1 MIVRKQHFY
10 MLFILLMLLTVGF
23 AQAQDSS
30 VCPED
35 SQVIPHAMGEA
46 CVPENPQ
53 RVVVLEWTYVE
64 DLLALGVQP
73 VGVADIEGYHNW
85 VSIPAALDENVVDV
99 GTRAEPNLELIAELN
114 PDLIIGVQFRLTQN
128 YDELSAIAPT
138 LVFNPYPDDLS
149 VSQYEEMTTTFTA
162 IAEAL
167 NREEEAQAVLAQLQ
181 DTYARAQAAL
191 EAAGRGGERFII
203 SQGWSADNAV
213 TFRLFT
219 DNAMAVQILEQLGLE
234 NAWDDAPQLYGYT
247 EIGVEGFAELSDEIF
262 NFFYVAQESDN
273 NFFAESPLWSSL
285 AFVQA
290 ERAYWLGGDAWLF
303 GGPLSAEVVVE
314 TVLQA
319 MGIELPAAEG
329 VAVAEAARCAA
340 GYHPIQTP
348 SGPVICIP
356 QNPERIVAIT
366 DSDLDALLA
375 LGVEPAGITNGRG
388 QMSPARYL
396 ADVLPEDVTIVGDF
410 FTPNLELVLEL
421 EPDVILAAGLENP
434 DLLEQLNAIAPTVD
448 TYLNGF
454 DWQTHFRTVAE
465 VLNRQAEAEAFIAA
479 YDERIAALQETLADH
494 LDDEFI
500 VARWG
505 ADGPQVMAPVTFVS
519 DVLFDL
525 GLTSPPE
532 IPELQSGHAH
542 SAPLS
547 LETLGVIDVDWAFI
561 GTLQSEGDA
570 VTALDAALENPL
582 FQALEVVQNEQ
593 LIVID
598 GSLWTSS
605 GGPLAVMMVLDDVEA
620 AMTGGE

>member
-1 MIVRKQHFY
+1 MIVRKQHLY
-10 MLFILLMLLTVGF
+10 LLCILLMLLTVGLVQAQESGACPVD
-23 AQAQDSS
+23 AQA
-30 VCPED
+30 VT
-35 SQVIPHAMGEA
+35 HAMGEA

-53 RVVVLEWTYVE
+53 RVVALEWTYVE
-64 DLLALGVQP
+64 DLLALGIQP

-85 VSIPAALDENVVDV
+85 VNIPVALDESVVDV

-149 VSQYEEMTTTFTA
+149 VSQYDEMTTTFTT
-162 IAEAL
+162 IADVL

-247 EIGVEGFAELSDEIF
+247 EIGVEGFAELSDEAF
-262 NFFYVAQESDN
+262 NFFYVAQEGDN

-303 GGPLSAEVVVE
+303 GGPLSAEGVVE

-329 VAVAEAARCAA
+329 VAEASRCVA
-340 GYHPIQTP
+340 GYYPIQTP
-348 SGPVICIP
+348 AGPVICIP
-356 QNPERIVAIT
+356 ENPERVVAIT

-375 LGVEPAGITNGRG
+375 LGVEPVGITNGRG
-388 QMSPARYL
+388 QMTPARYL
-396 ADVLPEDVTIVGDF
+396 ANALPEGVNVVGDF

-421 EPDVILAAGLENP
+421 EPDVILAAGLQNP

-448 TYLNGF
+448 TYLNGS
-454 DWQTHFRTVAE
+454 DWQTHFRTVAD
-465 VLNRQAEAEAFIAA
+465 VVGRQAEAEAFISA
-479 YDERIAALQETLADH
+479 YDERIAALQEALADH

-500 VARWG
+500 VARWS
-505 ADGPQVMAPVTFVS
+505 ADGPQVMAPITFVS
-519 DVLFDL
+519 HVLFDL

-593 LIVID
+593 LIVVD

-620 AMTGGE
+620 AMTGGQ